1 MGKNDLELLEI
12 YMDMVEKQDEIIY
25 RMTAL
30 LKSYVREIH
39 NLRTIN
45 GFFEVDSNQEIDE
58 KIWKNVWTV
67 RRNGKNESRKALFSL
82 ERRQ

>member
-30 LKSYVREIH
+30 LKSYDREKH

-58 KIWKNVWTV
+58 KI
-67 RRNGKNESRKALFSL
+67 L
-82 ERRQ
+82 EECMDQYEEMKE

>member
-30 LKSYVREIH
+30 LKSYVREIP

-58 KIWKNVWTV
+58 KI
-67 RRNGKNESRKALFSL
+67 L
-82 ERRQ
+82 EECMDQYEEMKE

>member
-1 MGKNDLELLEI
+1 MENNSNAIAEIQKKYAGCNLLMPAATE
-12 YMDMVEKQDEIIY
+12 VQLKQDEIIY

-58 KIWKNVWTV
+58 KI
-67 RRNGKNESRKALFSL
+67 L
-82 ERRQ
+82 EECMDQYEEMKE

>member
-30 LKSYVREIH
+30 LKSYVR
-39 NLRTIN
+39 RDTITC
-45 GFFEVDSNQEIDE
+45 G
-58 KIWKNVWTV
+58 
-67 RRNGKNESRKALFSL
+67 L
-82 ERRQ
+82 

>member
-39 NLRTIN
+39 NQRTIN

-58 KIWKNVWTV
+58 KI
-67 RRNGKNESRKALFSL
+67 L
-82 ERRQ
+82 EECMDQYEEMKE

>member
-12 YMDMVEKQDEIIY
+12 YMDMVEKQVEIIY

-58 KIWKNVWTV
+58 KI
-67 RRNGKNESRKALFSL
+67 L
-82 ERRQ
+82 EECMDQYEEMKE

>member
-45 GFFEVDSNQEIDE
+45 GFFEVIDE
-58 KIWKNVWTV
+58 KI
-67 RRNGKNESRKALFSL
+67 L
-82 ERRQ
+82 EECMDQYEEMKE